1 MKNLIP
7 LLIAVSAVFL
17 VSSCKKS
24 DPAVTPEYKLEGRWT
39 GTYTNLGGGA
49 PSYFALSF
57 QSNGVLLVQ
66 ANDATTPDIANGL
79 YQLDPDSLRGSFVYA
94 VGIGVNYLFAA
105 KYNSSSNVMTGT
117 FGVRPNT
124 ASTGVFTVTRQQ

>member
-1 MKNLIP
+1 MKSLIP
-7 LLIAVSAVFL
+7 LLIAVSAVLL

-24 DPAVTPEYKLEGRWT
+24 DPVAPEYKLEGKWT
-39 GTYTNLGGGA
+39 GTYTNLGGGT
-49 PSYFALSF
+49 PNYFALSF

-79 YQLDPDSLRGSFVYA
+79 YHLDTDSLRGSFVYA

-105 KYNSSSNVMTGT
+105 KYNPSSNVMTGT
-117 FGVRPNT
+117 FGVRPYT

>member
-7 LLIAVSAVFL
+7 LFIAVSAVLL

-24 DPAVTPEYKLEGRWT
+24 NPSLPDYKLEGKWV
-39 GTYTNLGGGA
+39 GTYTNNGGT
-49 PSYFALSF
+49 PNYFSLSF
-57 QSNGVLLVQ
+57 QSSGVLLVQ
-66 ANDATTPDIANGL
+66 ANDAGTPDIANGT
-79 YQLDPDSLRGSFVYA
+79 YHLDTDSVRGSFVYA

-117 FGVRPNT
+117 FGVSPYT